1 MVVDNFD
8 KEFNFNHK
16 NIEGDLDT
24 VSFDKIT
31 NSFRENNAER
41 QSQTRNCFMTSTQTK
56 RHCIGGIGN
65 FGDAAALETFKNDWQ
80 S

>member
-24 VSFDKIT
+24 VSFEMIT
-31 NSFRENNAER
+31 NSFRGNNATK
-41 QSQTRNCFMTSTQTK
+41 TRNCFMTSTQTICHWAK
-56 RHCIGGIGN
+56 M
-65 FGDAAALETFKNDWQ
+65 
-80 S
+80 

>member
-24 VSFDKIT
+24 VSFEMIT

-41 QSQTRNCFMTSTQTK
+41 P
-56 RHCIGGIGN
+56 RHGTV
-65 FGDAAALETFKNDWQ
+65 L
-80 S
+80 